1 MRRQRRKKEPMEIDI
16 TSLLDILV
24 IMLVFLLK
32 SYNASDLKLDVA
44 KGIQLAKSQST
55 TLGNHAVIVQISQ
68 KQEVWVN
75 NKSLGS
81 DEKFEKLNNELKAVA
96 LTLNKEAKTPK
107 KEHENM
113 INVVFDQ
120 ELAYSEVKNV
130 MKIAS
135 VNGFNN
141 FKFIVKGEE

>member
-1 MRRQRRKKEPMEIDI
+1 MRRQRRKKEPLDIDI
-16 TSLLDILV
+16 TSLLGILV

-55 TLGNHAVIVQISQ
+55 TLGHHAITIQISQ
-68 KQEVWVN
+68 KQEIWVN
-75 NKSLGS
+75 HKSLGQ
-81 DEKFEKLNNELKAVA
+81 DINYEKLNNELKAFA
-96 LTLNKEAKTPK
+96 QTEK
-107 KEHENM
+107 KEEKKAKAENEKM

-130 MKIAS
+130 MRVVAT
-135 VNGFNN
+135 NGFNN